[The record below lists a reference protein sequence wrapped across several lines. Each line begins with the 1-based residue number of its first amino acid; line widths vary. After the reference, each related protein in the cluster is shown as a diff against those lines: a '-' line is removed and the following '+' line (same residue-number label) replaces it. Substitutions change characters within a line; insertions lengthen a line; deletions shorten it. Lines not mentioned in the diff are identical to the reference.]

1 MKSSIEG
8 GGAAALTACH
18 LSMGWVGVFYM
29 TSPLTIRRTIRHTFV
44 LASSVVLACMPWVLA
59 AEAMGWYQRPVHI
72 LQSLVAVPVAFLSS
86 GLFLCLRSPENPP
99 VWERRAAWAV
109 FILSG
114 AWVSLLVVVWVAL
127 SRGMF
132 PGPA

>member
-1 MKSSIEG
+1 
-8 GGAAALTACH
+8 
-18 LSMGWVGVFYM
+18 M

-44 LASSVVLACMPWVLA
+44 LASSVVLVCMPWVLA

>member
-1 MKSSIEG
+1 M
-8 GGAAALTACH
+8 
-18 LSMGWVGVFYM
+18 FYM
-29 TSPLTIRRTIRHTFV
+29 ISPLTFRRIVRLAFV
-44 LASSVVLACMPWVLA
+44 LAASVVLVCMPWVLVS
-59 AEAMGWYQRPVHI
+59 EFMGWYQRPVHI

-99 VWERRAAWAV
+99 AWERRAAWAV

-114 AWVSLLVVVWVAL
+114 AWVAMLVLVWVAL

-132 PGPA
+132 PGSA